1 MQKITLVTGNKAKI
15 INTTNKLKPYGI
27 EVDSIKM
34 ETIEIQADTAE
45 EVAAYSAKY
54 AANILNKTVL
64 KIDSGLYVEE
74 LKGFPGPYTHYCEDT
89 IGNKGLLKM
98 LKGLKNRK
106 AEFRE
111 ALAYCKPGE
120 EPVVFSS
127 ITKGKI
133 ALRES
138 GKYGWSWDFLFIPE
152 GKDVTL
158 GHFEDEERF
167 NLWDDSAYKELGE
180 YLTNKKG
187 CN

>member
-1 MQKITLVTGNKAKI
+1 MKKLTLVTGNKAKLF
-15 INTTNKLKPYGI
+15 NTRKKLEPYGI
-27 EVDSIKM
+27 EVDNIKM

-54 AANILNKTVL
+54 ASDKLQKNIL
-64 KIDSGLYVEE
+64 KIDSGLYVDC

-89 IGNKGLLKM
+89 IGNKGLLRM
-98 LKGLKNRK
+98 MKGETNRR

-111 ALAYCKPGE
+111 ALAYCEYGK

-127 ITKGKI
+127 ITEGTI

-138 GKYGWSWDFLFIPE
+138 GKFGWSWDFVFIPN
-152 GKDVTL
+152 GKKVTL

-167 NLWDDSAYKELGE
+167 SLWDDSAYKELGE
-180 YLTNKKG
+180 YLKEK
-187 CN
+187 

>member
-1 MQKITLVTGNKAKI
+1 MKKITLVTGNKAKL
-15 INTTNKLKPYGI
+15 INTQDKLRPFGI
-27 EVDSIKM
+27 EVDNIKM

-54 AANILNKTVL
+54 AADKLKKDIL
-64 KIDSGLYVEE
+64 KIDSGLYVEC

-98 LKGLKNRK
+98 MKGTDNRR

-111 ALAYCKPGE
+111 ALAYCEYGK

-127 ITKGKI
+127 ITKGTI

-138 GKYGWSWDFLFIPE
+138 GKYGWSWDFIFIPD
-152 GKDVTL
+152 GKKVTL
-158 GHFEDEERF
+158 GHFEDTERF
-167 NLWDDSAYKELGE
+167 SLWDDSAYKELGE
-180 YLTNKKG
+180 YLKEK
-187 CN
+187 

>member
-1 MQKITLVTGNKAKI
+1 MQKITLVTGNKAKL
-15 INTTNKLKPYGI
+15 INTRNKLKPFGI
-27 EVDSIKM
+27 EVDNIKM

-54 AANILNKTVL
+54 AAEILKEPVL
-64 KIDSGLYVEE
+64 KIDSGLYVES
-74 LKGFPGPYTHYCEDT
+74 LNGFPGPYTHYCEDT

-98 LKGLKNRK
+98 MKGNINRN

-111 ALAYCKPGE
+111 ALAYCYPGK

-127 ITKGKI
+127 ITKGRI
-133 ALRES
+133 ATRES

-167 NLWDDSAYKELGE
+167 NLWDDSAYIELGK
-180 YLTNKKG
+180 YLQKSFDKQ
-187 CN
+187 